1 MMPALL
7 AMPASAAPWRRFAAV
22 LRLEAVVLLA
32 ALVAAAVL
40 ANGEPPAV

>member
-1 MMPALL
+1 MPALL
-7 AMPASAAPWRRFAAV
+7 AKPGSPTPWRRFTGV

-32 ALVAAAVL
+32 ALVAAALL